1 MEEQLDLTKPIV
13 IDFKKKKKRKYSRG
27 LRDLQI
33 SERRTADVSARMMR
47 SISEGFDAYRKASD
61 KSSRK
66 KRDGAL
72 LDMNRN
78 LAKGLRRSLRKS
90 SRLPVD
96 LAKAVETPGSRR
108 FARRQIRSISRL
120 NRLLRI
126 R

>member
-27 LRDLQI
+27 LKDLQI
-33 SERRTADVSARMMR
+33 SERRTADVSSRMMR
-47 SISEGFDAYRKASD
+47 SLSEGFDAYRKASD
-61 KSSRK
+61 KSARK

-78 LAKGLRRSLRKS
+78 LAKGLKRSLRVS

-96 LAKAVETPGSRR
+96 LARVVETPGSRR
-108 FARRQIRSISRL
+108 FARRQFRGMARL
-120 NRLLRI
+120 TRLLRI